1 MRRLKAIV
9 TVMVLA
15 VWSAC
20 TVHCTIEN
28 LTAGST
34 VPCCNDEGGQSG
46 QAPGGPGQCV
56 CSAIQAG
63 GYVTHDKVVSA
74 PVPLLTLSLFVIR
87 CDLGELLAAPGIVE
101 AALSPPEIAPP
112 WQFCFRTALPARA
125 PSLIA

>member
-1 MRRLKAIV
+1 MTRFKAIV

-74 PVPLLTLSLFVIR
+74 PVPRLTLSQFVIP
-87 CDLGELLAAPGIVE
+87 CDFGDLPAGPGIVE
-101 AALSPPEIAPP
+101 AALSPPEIVRS
-112 WQFCFRTALPARA
+112 WQFCFRAALPARA
-125 PSLIA
+125 PSSIS